1 MRWGATIADVPKLV
15 FRVPATALLASG
27 LTAICV
33 TPMAL
38 AEPVLSVLY
47 LLPLGFAW
55 WVVRTRTTA
64 TPERLV
70 TRTAFGGR
78 VVEWAEVK
86 SLKVGAKGGLSA
98 VVADEKLVELPAVK
112 LAHLPA
118 LAAVSGGRIDD
129 PVARAKALEAA
140 EEAEEG
146 TEDSTD
152 STGTAEA
159 GADTDADVTATA
171 SAEHAPTDQASPEQ
185 VKNDTVDAEATTKSE
200 AETEPKTEAKSKT
213 AEKPVAEA

>member
-1 MRWGATIADVPKLV
+1 MTASGSASPPVRWGATIADVPKLV

-78 VVEWAEVK
+78 VVEWDEVR
-86 SLKVGAKGGLSA
+86 SLKVSGKGGLSA
-98 VVADEKLVELPAVK
+98 VVADEELVELPAVK

-118 LAAVSGGRIDD
+118 LAAVSGGRVDD
-129 PVARAKALEAA
+129 PVARAKALAEA
-140 EEAEEG
+140 EEAR
-146 TEDSTD
+146 
-152 STGTAEA
+152 AEA
-159 GADTDADVTATA
+159 GAGEAGE
-171 SAEHAPTDQASPEQ
+171 SAEPAETTDQVSPEQ
-185 VKNDTVDAEATTKSE
+185 VKKDTADAEQSPEQLTGQP
-200 AETEPKTEAKSKT
+200 AEQSPEQPAG
-213 AEKPVAEA
+213 KPVAKPADDA

>member
-1 MRWGATIADVPKLV
+1 MPKLV

-55 WVVRTRTTA
+55 WVARTRTTA

-78 VVEWAEVK
+78 VVAWDEVR
-86 SLKVGAKGGLSA
+86 SLKVGEKGGLSA
-98 VVADEKLVELPAVK
+98 VVADDELVELPAVK

-118 LAAVSGGRIDD
+118 LAAVSGGRVDD
-129 PVARAKALEAA
+129 PVARAKALAEAEEARAEAEAEAEAEAVEAA
-140 EEAEEG
+140 ES
-146 TEDSTD
+146 TEPTE
-152 STGTAEA
+152 TTE
-159 GADTDADVTATA
+159 
-171 SAEHAPTDQASPEQ
+171 PTDQVSPEQ
-185 VKNDTVDAEATTKSE
+185 VKKDTADAGQS
-200 AETEPKTEAKSKT
+200 TEQSTEQSTGQSTGQSPA
-213 AEKPVAEA
+213 KPVAKPADEV